1 MEKTYKVKL
10 YHINDHSRN
19 LNDKLYTKK
28 ELIQYVNTITPVISY
43 TIDEAVSNLKQ
54 YEKWDIIE
62 TYINIDNDDIAGN
75 VKPDNT
81 FTKTLEFGEFDN
93 IVNKDENI
101 IANFSTLNDEQKL
114 TICTFIDKNIKL
126 LADTHSQNKPNIVTN
141 RCIDIIN
148 DLVYELFLAASED
161 DIKCVIK
168 QMNIFNKI
176 NNQKLLALLN
186 ETIENLTVKELFSK
200 EDEYINP
207 ISNNYWNKIITES
220 NQ

>member
-1 MEKTYKVKL
+1 MEKPYKVKL
-10 YHINDHSRN
+10 YHINDHSKN

-28 ELIQYVNTITPVISY
+28 EIIQYVNTITPVISY

-101 IANFSTLNDEQKL
+101 IANFSTLDDEQKL
-114 TICTFIDKNIKL
+114 TICTFIDKNIEL
-126 LADTHSQNKPNIVTN
+126 LADTQSQNKPNIVTN
-141 RCIDIIN
+141 RSIDIIN
-148 DLVYELFLAASED
+148 DLVYELFLADSED
-161 DIKCVIK
+161 DIKCVIN
-168 QMNIFNKI
+168 QMNIFNNI

-207 ISNNYWNKIITES
+207 ISNNYWSKIITEA

>member
-10 YHINDHSRN
+10 YHINDHSKN
-19 LNDKLYTKK
+19 LNNKLFTKK
-28 ELIQYVNTITPVISY
+28 ELIQYINTITPIISY
-43 TIDEAVSNLKQ
+43 TIDDAISNLKQ

-62 TYINIDNDDIAGN
+62 TYIDIDNDDIAGN

-93 IVNKDENI
+93 VVNKDENI

-148 DLVYELFLAASED
+148 DLVYELFLADSED

-176 NNQKLLALLN
+176 NNQKLLTLLN